1 MEWKELTCIN
11 EKFVNVFANEN
22 GVIKS
27 VDKNNKEC
35 FYKDRLSHDG
45 YKRVV
50 IKGIEFT
57 QHRVIAL
64 AFIPNVENKPTVD
77 HINGIKTDNRV
88 CNLRWATRKEQVCNN
103 LYKSIRGKKVQ
114 GFDENGKLIKEFVSI
129 AEAHRNGYD
138 SRALNRILYKKIH
151 TYKSGNT
158 FIPKKHKN
166 LYWKFA
172 ECND

>member
-11 EKFVNVFANEN
+11 EKFINVFANEN
-22 GVIKS
+22 GVIKKIC
-27 VDKNNKEC
+27 KNKKEI
-35 FYKDRLSHDG
+35 FYKDRLSVDG

-50 IKGIEFT
+50 IEGIEFK
-57 QHRVIAL
+57 QHKVIAL
-64 AFIPNVENKPTVD
+64 AFIPNLENKPTVD

-88 CNLRWATRKEQVCNN
+88 CNLRWATRKEQVCND
-103 LYKSIRGKKVQ
+103 LYKSIRGKRVH
-114 GFDENGKLIKEFVSI
+114 GFDENGALVKDFVSI

-151 TYKSGNT
+151 IYKSGKEY
-158 FIPKKHKN
+158 IPKKHKN

>member
-11 EKFVNVFANEN
+11 ENFVNVFANEE
-22 GVIKS
+22 GIIKS
-27 VDKNNKEC
+27 VYKNGKEC
-35 FYKDRLSHDG
+35 FYKDRISPDG

-50 IKGIEFT
+50 IKGKDYK
-57 QHRVIAL
+57 QHRIIAM
-64 AFIPNVENKPTVD
+64 AFIPNPENKPTVD

-88 CNLRWATRKEQVCNN
+88 CNLRWATRKEQVCND
-103 LYKSIRGKKVQ
+103 LYKSIRGKRVL
-114 GFDENGKLIKEFVSI
+114 GVDENGNIVKEFVSI

-138 SRALNRILYKKIH
+138 SRALGRILYKKIH

-158 FIPKKHKN
+158 YIPKKHKN

>member
-27 VDKNNKEC
+27 VYKNKKEY
-35 FYKDRLSHDG
+35 FYKDRLSPDG

-50 IKGIEFT
+50 IKGVDLK
-57 QHRVIAL
+57 QHRVIAM

-88 CNLRWATRKEQVCNN
+88 CNLRWATTKEQVCND

-129 AEAHRNGYD
+129 SEAHRNGYD
-138 SRALNRILYKKIH
+138 RRALDRILYKKIL
-151 TYKSGNT
+151 TYKSGKIY
-158 FIPKKHKN
+158 IPEKHKN